1 MRATDPDEF
10 IDKAIQTGSR
20 NGIEALDAD
29 QRFVYLVSEAE
40 VYCDM
45 QGINGFLDRYSPRW
59 IEETAAAFAEL
70 GASEI
75 ATTFRR
81 IAANTTWDDQLLEH
95 ITTLIARRS
104 GYNYDTIRRAIKT
117 RIMDH

>member
-1 MRATDPDEF
+1 MRDTDPDEF
-10 IDKAIQTGSR
+10 IDKAVKTGSR

-45 QGINGFLDRYSPRW
+45 QGINGFLDRYSPQW

-75 ATTFRR
+75 ATTFRT
-81 IAANTTWDDQLLEH
+81 IAANAMWDDQLLEH
-95 ITTLIARRS
+95 ITTLIVSRS
-104 GYNYDTIRRAIKT
+104 GYDYDTVRRAIKT